1 MTFRT
6 EERAQLLRALH
17 AAGIDAVGGE
27 QATRR
32 ALSDLD
38 AGSRVRLVAVGKA
51 ASAMALGAREA
62 LGEAILSA
70 LVITKYDHL
79 DPALLADPRFT
90 CLESAHPVP
99 DAASLAAGD
108 ALIGFVESVADD
120 EHLVALVSG
129 GTSALVEQLDGDL
142 TLSDLQ
148 ARTDALLAGGAPI
161 GEINRVRRG
170 LSRLKGGRLADCLG
184 DCRATQLLISDVPG
198 DRPEDIG
205 SGPLVSQRV
214 ETRIIA
220 SSRIAQAAV
229 VAEAQRQGLVVAQS
243 AGSLDGDIATTL
255 DRVAAVLLA
264 TDAAEGV
271 YVWGGE
277 PTVVLPPE
285 AGRGGRNQHLALALA
300 TRIAGRDDLAV
311 LVAAT
316 DGTDGPTGDA
326 GGMIDGATLARG
338 ESLGLDADQA
348 LATADAGT
356 WLERSGAL
364 FTTGPTGTNVMDL
377 LIAIRSPLA

>member
-1 MTFRT
+1 MSHG
-6 EERAQLLRALH
+6 EERERLLRALH
-17 AAGIDAVGGE
+17 AAGIDAVGGQ

-32 ALSDLD
+32 ALSDFEP
-38 AGSRVRLVAVGKA
+38 GSRIRLVAVGKA

-62 LGEAILSA
+62 LGDSILSA
-70 LVITKYDHL
+70 LLITKYDHL
-79 DPALLADPRFT
+79 EPALLDDPRFE

-99 DAASLAAGD
+99 DAASLAAGK
-108 ALIGFVESVADD
+108 ALVDFVEAVGDD

-142 TLSDLQ
+142 TLAKLQ
-148 ARTDALLAGGAPI
+148 ERTDALLAGGAPI

-170 LSRLKGGRLADCLG
+170 LSRLKGGRLAARLG
-184 DCRATQLLISDVPG
+184 GCRATQFLISDVPG

-205 SGPLVSQRV
+205 SGPLVSERV

-220 SSRIAQAAV
+220 SSSIAQAAV
-229 VAEAQRQGLVVAQS
+229 VAEAERRGLSVVQAS
-243 AGSLDGDIATTL
+243 ASLDGEVGATL
-255 DRVAAVLLA
+255 ERVSAVLLA
-264 TDAAEGV
+264 ENAAGGI

-277 PTVVLPPE
+277 PTVILPAKP
-285 AGRGGRNQHLALALA
+285 GRGGRNQHLALALA
-300 TRIAGRDDLAV
+300 TRIAGCDELAL

-326 GGMIDGATLARG
+326 GGLVDGTTLSRAR
-338 ESLGLDADQA
+338 SLGLDAEVS
-348 LATADAGT
+348 LTNADAGN
-356 WLERSGAL
+356 WLEQSGAL

-377 LIAIRSPLA
+377 LIAIRGPGI

>member
-1 MTFRT
+1 MSHG
-6 EERAQLLRALH
+6 EERERLLRALH
-17 AAGIDAVGGE
+17 AAGIDAVGGQ

-32 ALSDLD
+32 ALSDFD
-38 AGSRVRLVAVGKA
+38 PGSRIRLVAVGKA

-62 LGEAILSA
+62 LGDSILSA
-70 LVITKYDHL
+70 LLITKYDHL
-79 DPALLADPRFT
+79 EPALLDDPRFE

-99 DAASLAAGD
+99 DAASLAAGK
-108 ALIGFVESVADD
+108 ALVDFVEAVGDD

-142 TLSDLQ
+142 TLADLQ
-148 ARTDALLAGGAPI
+148 ERTDALLAGGAPI

-170 LSRLKGGRLADCLG
+170 LSRLKGGRLAARLG
-184 DCRATQLLISDVPG
+184 GCRATQFLISDVPG

-205 SGPLVSQRV
+205 SGPLVSERV

-220 SSRIAQAAV
+220 SSSIAQAAV
-229 VAEAQRQGLVVAQS
+229 VAEAERRGLSVVQAS
-243 AGSLDGDIATTL
+243 ASLDGEVGATL
-255 DRVAAVLLA
+255 ERVSAVLLA
-264 TDAAEGV
+264 ENAAGGI

-277 PTVVLPPE
+277 PTVVLPAKP
-285 AGRGGRNQHLALALA
+285 GRGGRNQHLALALA
-300 TRIAGRDDLAV
+300 TRIAGCDELAL

-326 GGMIDGATLARG
+326 GGLVDGTTLSRAR
-338 ESLGLDADQA
+338 SLGLDAEVS
-348 LATADAGT
+348 LTNADAGN
-356 WLERSGAL
+356 WLEQSGAL

-377 LIAIRSPLA
+377 LIAIRGPGI